1 MKASGNHD
9 RRPFIGEWR
18 IVDMEQWDRE
28 DLDLLGPACLTLDR
42 RGHGTM
48 RFVAIE
54 AGVDYRPGVR
64 DGLPAVEFS
73 FDGND
78 ESDRISGRGW
88 AVLTAGTLRGRVFLH
103 DGDESA
109 FSATRHV
116 VRRRAR
122 SARPRK
128 H

>member
-1 MKASGNHD
+1 MTTKTRA
-9 RRPFIGEWR
+9 RRPFIGEWH
-18 IVDMEQWDRE
+18 IVEMEQWDRE
-28 DLDLLGPACLTLDR
+28 DLDLLGPAYLTLDR
-42 RGHGTM
+42 RGQGTM
-48 RFVAIE
+48 RFVALE

-78 ESDRISGRGW
+78 EGDRISGRGW

-103 DGDESA
+103 DGDEST
-109 FSATRHV
+109 FSATRRI
-116 VRRRAR
+116 VRRGAR
-122 SARPRK
+122 SARQRR